1 MICCYCVVI
10 LWKKKH
16 KEIDLVQQGY
26 TISKGE
32 IKMRRTDREVTEF
45 NDIIAIM
52 EKCDVCRV
60 ALNND
65 GYPYILPLNFG
76 MEVRDNTITLYFHG
90 AMEGTKYDLIQ
101 KDNRAGFEMDCEH
114 LLVMDKEQGSC
125 TMNYES
131 VIGQGH
137 IEILSDDEKFD
148 ALCILMKHYH
158 QEEFAFNKAVMP
170 QTKVFKL
177 VVEQVTG
184 KIRLKKNK

>member
-1 MICCYCVVI
+1 
-10 LWKKKH
+10 
-16 KEIDLVQQGY
+16 
-26 TISKGE
+26 
-32 IKMRRTDREVTEF
+32 MRRTDREVTEF

-52 EKCDVCRV
+52 EKCDVCRL

-76 MEVRDNTITLYFHG
+76 MEVKDNRIILYFHG
-90 AMEGTKYDLIQ
+90 ATEGTKYELME
-101 KDNRAGFEMDCEH
+101 KDNRASFEMDCEH
-114 LLVMDKEQGSC
+114 LLVTDEEHGNC

-137 IEILSDDEKFD
+137 IEMLSDDEKFD

-158 QEEFAFNKAVMP
+158 QEEFAFNKTVMP
-170 QTKVFKL
+170 KTKVFKL